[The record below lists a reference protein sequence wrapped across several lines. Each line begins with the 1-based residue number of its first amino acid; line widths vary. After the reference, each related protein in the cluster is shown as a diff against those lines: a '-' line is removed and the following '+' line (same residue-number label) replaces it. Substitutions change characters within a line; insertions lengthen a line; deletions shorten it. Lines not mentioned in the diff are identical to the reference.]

1 MSTKPPV
8 DLSAEKGDLPV
19 PAIARRPQKDAQPL
33 VRRRKR
39 LVDAATARIAA
50 AALALP
56 VAVGTI
62 GAVLP
67 TLTGCGPSS
76 KSEVKASGESAIT
89 APVRVRSFSDSR
101 PVNCLAAA
109 SGLVWV
115 GTARG
120 LVRWTTTTDPPTPAV
135 LTTIDGLPADRIT
148 AISLDQ
154 KGGVWVTT
162 PKGVS
167 RFFSGSW
174 TNYPKPPVGD
184 LVAGIVASSDGEHA
198 WVGGSDGIARLRDGQ
213 WDRFAAG
220 TTVTSIV
227 SDGGNGA
234 WIGTSGKGIM
244 RVVRDDLLQYGMAE
258 GNDIDNVRAMVAD
271 NNNTVLAVGDGP
283 GGQRAAYFD
292 GSRFWSYRIEA
303 PGVMEWVQRVGSDL
317 YLGAGQQVWSMKR
330 VLPGAKL
337 SGPVKFSFSGSAA
350 IGAPKAQPL
359 ASMKAQDAPPP
370 PPPAPDAAKPADPAK
385 TDPAAA
391 PGKGKGKKGKKSSQ
405 LEVPADPAAPQYA
418 QTVTYTASQHPDR
431 PWLIAG
437 PGGHSGGPPVFD
449 TESVDVRLPDGIT
462 AVSADSDSLYI
473 GTRFLG
479 VTRIQKGKVMPL
491 RLFDLT
497 AGAERLSVAC
507 IGQSDCYVATGG
519 TQAWRFDGQT
529 FEVTDVDPEKGSH
542 VLAVVRDPQAAVIAL
557 HRGAASKEV
566 RISRVGNAGKWFPV
580 GVTSLEVPTGVPD
593 LSFATFSPKGQLW
606 VGLRYVDKDQDARA
620 FGAAEVS
627 VDDGRVIYHRQRPAG
642 VTRNVS
648 QGVNVPSDVNAI
660 AFKGPD
666 EAWLASRSG
675 AVRLKD
681 NKTVK
686 VFTEN
691 DGLESELVHDVVEG
705 LNGQMWIATSRG
717 IGVWNGERWAFP
729 KEIPFNVKASALVR
743 DPDGR
748 IWIGTDRGVLEVADG
763 KKTVTIGSR
772 TGLLDDKVLNM
783 GVDVRGRI
791 WVLTEKGISVIE
803 TLQAN

>member
-1 MSTKPPV
+1 MSMFRTSQKQLPRNKRFFRLAKAASALAACALPAA
-8 DLSAEKGDLPV
+8 LSAGV
-19 PAIARRPQKDAQPL
+19 T
-33 VRRRKR
+33 V
-39 LVDAATARIAA
+39 AT
-50 AALALP
+50 L
-56 VAVGTI
+56 G
-62 GAVLP
+62 
-67 TLTGCGPSS
+67 GCGPSS
-76 KSEVKASGESAIT
+76 KTEVKGDTAGVAT

-109 SGLVWV
+109 AGLVWV
-115 GTARG
+115 GTPRG
-120 LVRWTTTTDPPTPAV
+120 LIRWTTTTDPPTPAV
-135 LTTIDGLPADRIT
+135 LTTIDGLPSDKIT

-167 RFFSGSW
+167 RFFAGSW

-213 WDRFAAG
+213 WERYASG
-220 TTVTSIV
+220 TTVTALA
-227 SDGGNGA
+227 SDGGAGV
-234 WIGTSGKGIM
+234 WIGTSGRGLL
-244 RVVRDDLLQYGMAE
+244 RVVREDLLQYGMAE
-258 GNDIDNVRAMVAD
+258 GNDIDNVRGMVAD
-271 NNNTVLAVGDGP
+271 SAGTVLAVGDGP
-283 GGQRAAYFD
+283 GGQRIAYFD
-292 GSRFWSYRIEA
+292 GSRFWSYKVEA
-303 PGVMEWVQRVGSDL
+303 PGVMEWVQRVSSDL
-317 YLGAGQQVWSMKR
+317 YLGSGQQVWSMKR

-337 SGPVKFSFSGSAA
+337 SGPVKFTFSGSPA

-359 ASMKAQDAPPP
+359 TGVKAQESAAPPEAPKADAPKGD
-370 PPPAPDAAKPADPAK
+370 APKADAPKGD
-385 TDPAAA
+385 A
-391 PGKGKGKKGKKSSQ
+391 PKGKGKKGKKTSQ
-405 LEVPADPAAPQYA
+405 LEAPATTDAQYA
-418 QTVTYTASQHPDR
+418 QNDTVVVSASRPTR
-431 PWLIAG
+431 PWLVAG

-449 TESVDVRLPDGIT
+449 TEVVDVRLPDGIT
-462 AVSADSDSLYI
+462 AISADTDSLYI

-479 VTRIQKGKVMPL
+479 VTRIQKGKQSPL

-507 IGQSDCYVATGG
+507 INNNDCYVATGG
-519 TQAWRFDGQT
+519 TQSWRFDGQT

-542 VLAVVRDPQAAVIAL
+542 VLAVVRDPQSAVIAL
-557 HRGAASKEV
+557 HRGASSKEV

-593 LSFATFSPKGQLW
+593 LSFATFSPRGQLW

-620 FGAAEVS
+620 YGAAEVFI
-627 VDDGRVIYHRQRPAG
+627 DDGKVIYHRQRPAG

-648 QGVNVPSDVNAI
+648 QGVNVPSDVTAI
-660 AFKGPD
+660 AFKGSD

-705 LNGQMWIATSRG
+705 LSGQMWIATSRG
-717 IGVWNGERWAFP
+717 IGLWNGERWTFP

-748 IWIGTDRGVLEVADG
+748 IWIGTDRGVLEVTDG
-763 KKTVTIGSR
+763 NKTHTIGAR

-803 TLQAN
+803 TLQGS

>member
-1 MSTKPPV
+1 MSRH
-8 DLSAEKGDLPV
+8 S
-19 PAIARRPQKDAQPL
+19 QKQL
-33 VRRRKR
+33 LGKQR
-39 LVDAATARIAA
+39 LFNSARIALGACALPMAVGQLGMLGA
-50 AALALP
+50 AA
-56 VAVGTI
+56 
-62 GAVLP
+62 
-67 TLTGCGPSS
+67 TLVTACGPAATSD
-76 KSEVKASGESAIT
+76 VKAGTTAATT

-115 GTARG
+115 GTSRG
-120 LVRWTTTTDPPTPAV
+120 LIRWTTTTDPPTPAV
-135 LTTIDGLPADRIT
+135 LTTIDGLPSDRIT

-167 RFFSGSW
+167 RFFGGSW

-198 WVGGSDGIARLRDGQ
+198 WVGGSDGIARLKDGQ
-213 WDRFAAG
+213 WERFAAG
-220 TTVTSIV
+220 TTVTALA
-227 SDGGNGA
+227 SDGGAGV
-234 WIGTSGKGIM
+234 WIGTSGKGVM

-271 NNNTVLAVGDGP
+271 ASGTILMVGDGP
-283 GGQRAAYFD
+283 GGQRAAYYD
-292 GSRFWSYRIEA
+292 GNRFWSYRIEA

-317 YLGAGQQVWSMKR
+317 YLGSGQQVWSMKR
-330 VLPGAKL
+330 VLPQAKL
-337 SGPVKFSFSGSAA
+337 SGPVKFSFTGSPS
-350 IGAPKAQPL
+350 IGVPKAQPL
-359 ASMKAQDAPPP
+359 SGMKAADAAPEPPKADAPKGD
-370 PPPAPDAAKPADPAK
+370 APKGDPAK
-385 TDPAAA
+385 TDPA
-391 PGKGKGKKGKKSSQ
+391 KGKGKKGKKTSQ
-405 LEVPADPAAPQYA
+405 LQAPADSAAPQYA
-418 QTVTYTASQHPDR
+418 SAAPAPAPRPDR
-431 PWLIAG
+431 PWLVAG
-437 PGGHSGGPPVFD
+437 PGGHSGAAPVFD
-449 TESVDVRLPDGIT
+449 TEAVDVRLPDGIT
-462 AVSADSDSLYI
+462 AVSADTDSLYI

-479 VTRIQKGKVMPL
+479 VTRIQKGKQVPL

-507 IGQSDCYVATGG
+507 VNNTDCYVATGG

-529 FEVTDVDPEKGSH
+529 FEVTEVDPEKGSH
-542 VLAVVRDPQAAVIAL
+542 VLAVVRDPQSAVIAL

-593 LSFATFSPKGQLW
+593 LSFATFSPRGPLW

-620 FGAAEVS
+620 YGAAEVFI
-627 VDDGRVIYHRQRPAG
+627 DDGKVIYHRQRPAG
-642 VTRNVS
+642 VTHAS
-648 QGVNVPSDVNAI
+648 QGVNVPSDVTAI
-660 AFKGPD
+660 AFKGGD

-681 NKTVK
+681 KAVK

-705 LNGQMWIATSRG
+705 LSGQMWIATSRG

-729 KEIPFNVKASALVR
+729 KEVPFNVKASALVR

-748 IWIGTDRGVLEVADG
+748 IWIGTDRGVIEVMDG
-763 KKTVTIGSR
+763 KKTHLIGAR

-803 TLQAN
+803 TLQGN

>member
-1 MSTKPPV
+1 MSRHSPKQ
-8 DLSAEKGDLPV
+8 LLG
-19 PAIARRPQKDAQPL
+19 
-33 VRRRKR
+33 KR
-39 LVDAATARIAA
+39 LKSSARIALGA
-50 AALALP
+50 CALP
-56 VAVGTI
+56 VAI
-62 GAVLP
+62 GVLGAF
-67 TLTGCGPSS
+67 GCGPSS
-76 KSEVKASGESAIT
+76 QADVKAGTTTAAAT

-109 SGLVWV
+109 AGLVWV
-115 GTARG
+115 GTPRG
-120 LVRWTTTTDPPTPAV
+120 LIRWTTTTDPPTPAV
-135 LTTIDGLPADRIT
+135 LTTIDGLPSDRIT
-148 AISLDQ
+148 ALSLDQ

-167 RFFSGSW
+167 RFFGGSW

-198 WVGGSDGIARLRDGQ
+198 WVGGSDGLARLRDGQ
-213 WDRFAAG
+213 WEHFAGG
-220 TTVTSIV
+220 TTVTSMA
-227 SDGGNGA
+227 SDGGTGV
-234 WIGTSGKGIM
+234 WLGTSGKGVM

-271 NNNTVLAVGDGP
+271 ASGKVLAVGDGP
-283 GGQRAAYFD
+283 GGQRAAYYD
-292 GSRFWSYRIEA
+292 GNRFWSYRIEA
-303 PGVMEWVQRVGSDL
+303 PGVMEWVQRVGTDM
-317 YLGAGQQVWSMKR
+317 YLGSGQQVWSMKQ
-330 VLPGAKL
+330 VLPNAKL
-337 SGPVKFSFSGSAA
+337 SGTVKFSFTGSPS

-359 ASMKAQDAPPP
+359 AGMKAQDAPPP
-370 PPPAPDAAKPADPAK
+370 PPEPAKVDPAK
-385 TDPAAA
+385 VEPAKPEPA
-391 PGKGKGKKGKKSSQ
+391 KGKGKKGKKSSQ
-405 LEVPADPAAPQYA
+405 LEAPVDAAAPQYA
-418 QTVTYTASQHPDR
+418 AAPRPDR
-431 PWLIAG
+431 PWLVAG
-437 PGGHSGGPPVFD
+437 PGGHSGTAPVFD
-449 TESVDVRLPDGIT
+449 TEVVDVRLPDGIT
-462 AVSADSDSLYI
+462 AVSADTDSLYI

-479 VTRIQKGKVMPL
+479 VTRIQKGKQSPL

-507 IGQSDCYVATGG
+507 INNNDCYVATGG
-519 TQAWRFDGQT
+519 TQSWRFDGQT
-529 FEVTDVDPEKGSH
+529 FEVTEVDPEKGSH
-542 VLAVVRDPQAAVIAL
+542 VLAVVRDPQSAVIAL
-557 HRGAASKEV
+557 HRGASSKEV
-566 RISRVGNAGKWFPV
+566 RISRVGTTGKWFPV

-593 LSFATFSPKGQLW
+593 LSFATFSPRGQLW

-620 FGAAEVS
+620 YGAAEVFI
-627 VDDGRVIYHRQRPAG
+627 DDGKVIYHRQRPAG

-648 QGVNVPSDVNAI
+648 QGVNVPSDVTAI
-660 AFKGPD
+660 AFKGND

-681 NKTVK
+681 KAVK

-705 LNGQMWIATSRG
+705 LSGQMWIATSRG

-729 KEIPFNVKASALVR
+729 KEVPFNVKASALVR

-748 IWIGTDRGVLEVADG
+748 IWIGTDRGVIEVMDG
-763 KKTVTIGSR
+763 KKTHLIGGR

-803 TLQAN
+803 TLQGN